1 MSSLSGRVQM
11 TYFLGLTGGIA
22 TGKSTADT
30 ILREQDIPII
40 DADLIAHQLMLPN
53 EKNYEAIVNKF
64 GKEILSLDQTID
76 RKKLGEIV
84 FNDKMK
90 LTLLN
95 EITHPNIVAEIKRQ
109 MSKFRQDH
117 AAIVVLDIPLLFEG
131 KLENLCDGV
140 LLISASEQIQ
150 MHRLMVRNNLSEK
163 QAASRIASQ
172 MSLIEKKNLADYV
185 IENNGSV
192 AELRKKIA
200 AVLTSL
206 ER

>member
-30 ILREQDIPII
+30 ILREQGIPII

-140 LLISASEQIQ
+140 LLISASKQIQ

>member
-1 MSSLSGRVQM
+1 M

-22 TGKSTADT
+22 TGKSTADA
-30 ILREQDIPII
+30 IFKEQGFPII
-40 DADLIAHQLMLPN
+40 DADEIAHQLMLPN
-53 EKNYEAIVNKF
+53 KKNYNEIVKEF
-64 GKEILSLDQTID
+64 GTEILTSDQTIN

-109 MSKFRQDH
+109 MKEYKQNGS
-117 AAIVVLDIPLLFEG
+117 AIVILDIPLLFEG
-131 KLENLCDGV
+131 KLEYLCDGI
-140 LLISASEQIQ
+140 LLISASEQNQ
-150 MHRLMVRNNLSEK
+150 LQRLMVRNNLSEK
-163 QAASRIASQ
+163 QAASRIVSQ
-172 MSLIEKKNLADYV
+172 MPLIEKKHLADYV

-192 AELRKKIA
+192 GDLRKKIT

>member
-30 ILREQDIPII
+30 ILREQGIPII

-140 LLISASEQIQ
+140 LLISASKQIQ
-150 MHRLMVRNNLSEK
+150 MHRLMVRNHLSEK

>member
-1 MSSLSGRVQM
+1 M

-22 TGKSTADT
+22 TGKSTADA
-30 ILREQDIPII
+30 IFKEQGFPII
-40 DADLIAHQLMLPN
+40 DADEIAHQLMLPN
-53 EKNYEAIVNKF
+53 KKNYNEIVKEF
-64 GKEILSLDQTID
+64 GTEILKSDQAIN

-95 EITHPNIVAEIKRQ
+95 EITHPNIVAEIKKQ
-109 MSKFRQDH
+109 MLEFQQDQN
-117 AAIVVLDIPLLFEG
+117 ALIVLDIPLLFEG
-131 KLENLCDGV
+131 KLEYLCDGV
-140 LLISASEQIQ
+140 LLISASEQNQ
-150 MHRLMVRNNLSEK
+150 LQRLMVRNNLSEK

-172 MSLIEKKNLADYV
+172 MPLIEKKRLADYV

-192 AELRKKIA
+192 GDLRKKIT